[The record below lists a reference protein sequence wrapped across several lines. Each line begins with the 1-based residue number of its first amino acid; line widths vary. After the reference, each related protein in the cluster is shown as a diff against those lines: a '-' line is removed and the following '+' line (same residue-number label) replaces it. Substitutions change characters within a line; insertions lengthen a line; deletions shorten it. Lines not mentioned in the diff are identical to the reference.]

1 MKATDL
7 KINDIVTYHHDV
19 VTILCI
25 SETAAM
31 IQFSNEDTLTVP
43 LGEIEPCE
51 VYEKYLKTNHFYEYK
66 ENQYV
71 KSIATDNLDDNRRI
85 RLDIERGCI
94 KVYLES
100 ITGFGNITA
109 FITNIR
115 YMHELQHIMEIFGV
129 EIHL

>member
-19 VTILCI
+19 VIILGI
-25 SETAAM
+25 SETSAK
-31 IQFSNEDTLTVP
+31 IQFQDEDTLTVP

-71 KSIATDNLDDNRRI
+71 KSIATNSLDDNRRI
-85 RLDIERGCI
+85 KLDIERGCI
-94 KVYLES
+94 SVYLES
-100 ITGFGNITA
+100 ITGFGDMTA

-129 EIHL
+129 EIHR